1 MFKDRIDDEGEGVG
15 RDRSE
20 ARQRAESGHEDIKN
34 VETIVSLSCG
44 NVPPPR
50 GERRLLGDDF
60 HRDDSGKKEAC

>member
-1 MFKDRIDDEGEGVG
+1 MRIDRK
-15 RDRSE
+15 RDKK
-20 ARQRAESGHEDIKN
+20 AESRHEDIIKN